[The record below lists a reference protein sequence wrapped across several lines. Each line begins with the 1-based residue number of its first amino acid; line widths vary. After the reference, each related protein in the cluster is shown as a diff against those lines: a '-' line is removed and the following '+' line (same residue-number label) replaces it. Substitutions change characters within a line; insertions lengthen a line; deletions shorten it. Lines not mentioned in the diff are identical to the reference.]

1 MDTSKRNELVNKVSS
16 NDNYVYTVFNDEAKE
31 YNKKA
36 FDSYA
41 TPAIIIIIFTIII
54 GYIIIINIHSYNL
67 LDQKRNL
74 SIFRSLGFQYDEI
87 SQNWFVQTLTQL
99 IISIIIGI
107 PCGIML
113 SKYFL
118 KTVSSV
124 RREFVYA
131 SGIKEGLFTVI
142 LLFIYMYIGHKK
154 CMRSFKKMD
163 IIEEIKDRD

>member
-54 GYIIIINIHSYNL
+54 GYIIILNINSYNL

-87 SQNWFVQTLTQL
+87 SRSWFVQTLIQL
-99 IISIIIGI
+99 ITSIIIGI

-113 SKYFL
+113 SKFFL

-142 LLFIYMYIGHKK
+142 LLFIYMYIAHKK
-154 CMRSFKKMD
+154 CLRNFKNMD